1 MSDTAI
7 IEYKGQR
14 YEFPVVIGSE
24 NEPGIDIKTLRSVT
38 KGLITLDP
46 GFKNTGSCESAI
58 TFLDGE
64 KGILR
69 YRGYSIEELAEKA
82 DFLEVAYLLIFGEL
96 PNKQELNKFHSD
108 IKEESQVD
116 EEMKKILDGFPK
128 SAHPMG
134 VLSSLT
140 SALIAFNPTSVN
152 VSSDKAM
159 YHAIVRIMA
168 KFPVLVAWTLRKKK
182 GLPLDYGDESLGY
195 VENIHKMMFK
205 KPNKDY
211 IKNDV
216 VIEALDKLLILHA
229 DHEQN
234 CSTSTVRIVGS
245 SHAGLFASLS
255 AGISALWGP
264 LHGGANQA
272 VLEMLEAIEADGGDT
287 KKYMAKAKDKNDPF
301 RLMGFGHRV
310 YKNFDPRAKIIKKSA
325 DEVLADLGKEDP
337 ILEIAKGLEKEALED
352 KYFVDRKL
360 YPNVD
365 FYSGIIYRALGIPTD
380 MFTVMFALG
389 RLPGWIAQWKE
400 MRLNNEPIGRPRQIY
415 TGAKLR
421 PFVDLNAR

>member
-1 MSDTAI
+1 MSDKALLQYQDKTF
-7 IEYKGQR
+7 
-14 YEFPVVIGSE
+14 EFPVIQGSE
-24 NEPGIDIKTLRSVT
+24 NELAIDIKTLRAQS
-38 KGLITLDP
+38 GMITIDP

-69 YRGYSIEELAEKA
+69 YRGYSIEDLAEKA
-82 DFLEVAYLLIFGEL
+82 SFLEVVYLLIFGEL
-96 PNKQELNKFHSD
+96 PKADVLAAFQKD
-108 IKEESQVD
+108 IVAESHVD

-134 VLSSLT
+134 VLASLT
-140 SALIAFNPTSVN
+140 SALISFNPNSVN
-152 VSSDKAM
+152 VSSDKEM
-159 YHAIVRIMA
+159 YAAIVRIVA
-168 KFPVLVAWTLRKKK
+168 KFPVLVAWTMRKKK
-182 GLPLDYGDESLGY
+182 GLPLDYGDDSLGY

-205 KPNKDY
+205 KPSQEYTKNK
-211 IKNDV
+211 
-216 VIEALDKLLILHA
+216 VIIDALDKLLILHA

-287 KKYMAKAKDKNDPF
+287 KKYMAKAKDKNDSF

-310 YKNFDPRAKIIKKSA
+310 YKNFDPRAKIIKKAA
-325 DEVLADLGKEDP
+325 DEVLNNLGIDDP

-352 KYFVDRKL
+352 PYFVDRKL

-365 FYSGIIYRALGIPTD
+365 FYSGIIYRALGIPTE

-400 MRLNNEPIGRPRQIY
+400 MRENNEPIGRPRQVY
-415 TGAKLR
+415 VGENFR
-421 PFVDLNAR
+421 DFVAVENR

>member
-1 MSDTAI
+1 MSEKATLNINGETYD
-7 IEYKGQR
+7 
-14 YEFPVVIGSE
+14 FPIVEGTE
-24 NEPGIDIKTLRSVT
+24 NELAIDIKTLRASSNI
-38 KGLITLDP
+38 ITLDP
-46 GFKNTGSCESAI
+46 GYKNTGSCESAI

-69 YRGYSIEELAEKA
+69 YRGYTIEELAEKA

-96 PNKQELNKFHSD
+96 PDEEQLSKFHLD
-108 IKEESQVD
+108 IKAESRVD
-116 EEMKKILDGFPK
+116 VEMKKILDGFPK

-140 SALIAFNPTSVN
+140 SALIAFNPSSVN
-152 VSSDKAM
+152 VSSEKDM
-159 YHAIVRIMA
+159 YHAIVRILA

-182 GLPLDYGDESLGY
+182 GLPLEYGSSSLGY
-195 VENIHKMMFK
+195 VENIHKMMFRL
-205 KPNKDY
+205 PDEEY
-211 IKNDV
+211 EKNEI

-287 KKYMAKAKDKNDPF
+287 AKFMAKAKDKNDPF

-310 YKNFDPRAKIIKKSA
+310 YKNFDPRARIIKKAA
-325 DEVLADLGKEDP
+325 DEVLGDLGIEDP
-337 ILEIAKGLEKEALED
+337 ILDIAKALEKEALED
-352 KYFVDRKL
+352 SYFVDRKL

-389 RLPGWIAQWKE
+389 RLPGWIAQWRE
-400 MRLNNEPIGRPRQIY
+400 MRLRGEPIGRPRQVYI
-415 TGAKLR
+415 GENER
-421 PFVDLNAR
+421 RFVDLINR

>member
-1 MSDTAI
+1 MSDKALLQYQDKTF
-7 IEYKGQR
+7 
-14 YEFPVVIGSE
+14 EFPVIQGSE
-24 NEPGIDIKTLRSVT
+24 NELAIDIKTLRAQS
-38 KGLITLDP
+38 GMITIDP

-69 YRGYSIEELAEKA
+69 YRGYSIEDLAEKA
-82 DFLEVAYLLIFGEL
+82 SFLEVVYLLIFGEL
-96 PNKQELNKFHSD
+96 PKADVIAAFQKD
-108 IKEESQVD
+108 IVAESHVD

-134 VLSSLT
+134 VLASLT
-140 SALIAFNPTSVN
+140 SALISFNPNSVN
-152 VSSDKAM
+152 ASSDKEM
-159 YHAIVRIMA
+159 YAAIVRIVA
-168 KFPVLVAWTLRKKK
+168 KFPVLVAWTMRKKK
-182 GLPLDYGDESLGY
+182 GLPLDYGDDSLGY

-205 KPNKDY
+205 KPSQEY
-211 IKNDV
+211 IKNK
-216 VIEALDKLLILHA
+216 VIIDALDKLLILHA

-310 YKNFDPRAKIIKKSA
+310 YKNFDPRAKIIKKAA
-325 DEVLADLGKEDP
+325 DEVLNDLGVEDP
-337 ILEIAKGLEKEALED
+337 ILAIAKGLEKEALED
-352 KYFVDRKL
+352 PYFVERKL

-365 FYSGIIYRALGIPTD
+365 FYSGIIYRALGIPTE

-400 MRLNNEPIGRPRQIY
+400 MRENNEPIGRPRQVYI
-415 TGAKLR
+415 GENFR
-421 PFVDLNAR
+421 DFVPVENR